1 MLCHMK
7 WKALLFCISAAIVI
21 FLIKA
26 ATVQPKKDSTEP
38 HAMARS
44 QPRPKKDSTEDY
56 EYDYVAGSQPEA
68 EEDFQG
74 QPKKESLAWARSQ
87 LKMDQLTCPK
97 AVEETV
103 GGNVTLD
110 FHFKSQRNVAGE
122 LIEWKFNNSIYVLV
136 YRSRGVSGSI
146 QADQFKSRASLEST
160 DNIAKGKLAVK
171 ISSLTNMDAG
181 TYSCFVGRKTERRS
195 CSIQLIISNQKVIIQ
210 DIIST
215 PKRK

>member
-44 QPRPKKDSTEDY
+44 QPK
-56 EYDYVAGSQPEA
+56 A

>member
-1 MLCHMK
+1 MEER
-7 WKALLFCISAAIVI
+7 ISASSA
-21 FLIKA
+21 
-26 ATVQPKKDSTEP
+26 KDICVLHKGFILCLVTE
-38 HAMARS
+38 
-44 QPRPKKDSTEDY
+44 
-56 EYDYVAGSQPEA
+56 
-68 EEDFQG
+68 
-74 QPKKESLAWARSQ
+74 
-87 LKMDQLTCPK
+87 MDQLTCLK
-97 AVEETV
+97 AVEATV

-136 YRSRGVSGSI
+136 YRSRGVSGSD

-195 CSIQLIISNQKVIIQ
+195 CSIQLIICK
-210 DIIST
+210 
-215 PKRK
+215 